1 MHRLLTRAI
10 LAVATITLIQGCGG
24 GSGTPLPGSTTRSAT
39 ITFTAVTSAGVGFIP
54 KGATIERFWL
64 PQGVTAESTNQTL
77 RTVDFFDN
85 YSGGLNKVSL
95 IKLDTNGLPT
105 APLDNVAIS
114 FDSAIIDPASL
125 ETRIR
130 GANPSPSVILDDLQ
144 NGTSI
149 RSTVPLSFTVTV
161 TP

>member
-64 PQGVTAESTNQTL
+64 PQGVTAESTNPAL
-77 RTVDFFDN
+77 RTVKFSD
-85 YSGGLNKVSL
+85 YSGGLNMEL

-130 GANPSPSVILDDLQ
+130 GANPSRSVILDDLQ
-144 NGTSI
+144 NGTSL